1 MTPAVNPFRHE
12 PTGTWSYVVSDPR
25 TRLCAIIDPVLDFDA
40 KSGRSW
46 TAAADAIASFVRD
59 QSLTNTWILET
70 HAHADHLSAAPWLQA
85 AVGGQIAIGQ
95 GIRAVQRTF
104 REILNLGPEF
114 PVDGRQFNRLLADGD
129 EFAVG
134 SLAARA
140 IPTPGH
146 TSDSLS
152 YLIGDALFTG
162 DSLFMPDGGTAR
174 CDFPGGDAK
183 VLYASIRRLYE
194 LPASTRVFVCHD
206 YGPGGD
212 AKVLYASIRRL
223 YELPASTRV
232 FVCHDYGPGGR
243 EPRCETTIGAQ
254 RAGNIHLRD
263 GVTEQE
269 FVELRTRRDAGLD
282 LPALLYPSVQFNI
295 RGGRPPPAESN
306 RCHYLKLPFS
316 GPA

>member
-12 PTGTWSYVVSDPR
+12 PTGTWSYVVADPR
-25 TRLCAIIDPVLDFDA
+25 TSMSAIIDPVLDFDA
-40 KSGRSW
+40 RSGRSW
-46 TAAADAIASFVRD
+46 TDAADAIVSFVRD
-59 QSLTNTWILET
+59 QSLTNLWILET
-70 HAHADHLSAAPWLQA
+70 HAHADHLSAAPYLQA

-95 GIRAVQRTF
+95 GIRAVQRAF

-114 PVDGRQFNRLLADGD
+114 PVDGRQFNRLLADSD
-129 EFAVG
+129 EFAIG

-146 TSDSLS
+146 TSDSIS

-162 DSLFMPDGGTAR
+162 DSIFMPDAGTAR
-174 CDFPGGDAK
+174 CDF
-183 VLYASIRRLYE
+183 
-194 LPASTRVFVCHD
+194 
-206 YGPGGD
+206 PGGD

-243 EPRCETTIGAQ
+243 EPRCETTIAAQ
-254 RAGNIHLRD
+254 REGNIHLRD

-282 LPALLYPSVQFNI
+282 LPTLLYPSVQFNI

-306 RCHYLKLPFS
+306 GRCYLKLPFS
-316 GPA
+316 GPPD

>member
-1 MTPAVNPFRHE
+1 MKPDVQPFRHE
-12 PTGTWSYVVSDPR
+12 SSGTWSYVIADPA
-25 TRLCAIIDPVLDFDA
+25 TRRSAIVDPVLDFDA
-40 KSGRSW
+40 KSGQAS
-46 TAAADAIASFVRD
+46 AASAGAIAAFLRERG
-59 QSLTNTWILET
+59 LTNEWILET

-95 GIRAVQRTF
+95 GIRAVQRAF
-104 REILNLGPEF
+104 RDILNLGAEF
-114 PVDGRQFNRLLADGD
+114 PADGRQFDRLFADD
-129 EFAVG
+129 EEFAIG

-152 YLIGDALFTG
+152 YLVGDALFTG
-162 DSLFMPDGGTAR
+162 DSIFMPDGGTAR
-174 CDFPGGDAK
+174 CDF
-183 VLYASIRRLYE
+183 
-194 LPASTRVFVCHD
+194 
-206 YGPGGD
+206 PGGD

-269 FVELRTRRDAGLD
+269 FVELRTRRDAGLE
-282 LPALLYPSVQFNI
+282 LPALLYPSVQVNI

-306 RCHYLKLPFS
+306 RRHYLKLPFS
-316 GPA
+316 GPTD